1 MRRVRRA
8 FGSATP
14 LPAHRPDLTTVN
26 SGNCQTRIICTV
38 RRCPGLARNERAI
51 AAKRRMI
58 VKVNAFDFGY
68 ILSNIRPILWR
79 RRGVLFAS
87 VLAASGAAFAFYS
100 VTGARFE
107 AYSLLRVGQGIK
119 ERIGGNNP
127 LGDGIDLTSRM
138 NSIAKI
144 AATDHVVRLATIQ
157 VGPDRLFDE
166 SYATLLSRFRRAISE
181 YIFQR
186 SSPEATEAEGLT
198 QSVLGGL
205 RGAISARQEGRS
217 DILKLSFR
225 HANPS
230 AVADF
235 ANELSYALVAVQG
248 DLVQVPGADVFF
260 QQQAKRLEEEAEKAA
275 ADLQKFSIDASIY
288 SVADQRTLLLKRV
301 SDVSSLIATTRGNI
315 EDRKG
320 QRHSI
325 VDQLLV
331 MRPVT
336 QSKTVTSI
344 VGRLGGRDDKDRSSS
359 SQNPVGN
366 VPGFE
371 EQPPLLLVRVYQD
384 AMASLLKIN
393 SDLAGSLQLEKLL
406 EDELRRVNSQLADL
420 SSKEAEYD
428 RLKRV
433 LTRASSA
440 ADLYGTR
447 MIEEQTSVDIAKKT
461 QLSSV
466 RLIQSAEKPIAPLFP
481 RVSHLVVLAL
491 FGGLA
496 AGATI
501 AVMLEMAMHKERLE
515 EGRDNTL
522 TQFARATRR
531 GGSGVQAAQ

>member
-1 MRRVRRA
+1 
-8 FGSATP
+8 
-14 LPAHRPDLTTVN
+14 
-26 SGNCQTRIICTV
+26 
-38 RRCPGLARNERAI
+38 
-51 AAKRRMI
+51 MI

-68 ILSNIRPILWR
+68 ILSNILPILWR
-79 RRGVLFAS
+79 RKGVLFAS
-87 VLAASGAAFAFYS
+87 VLAASLAAFAFYS

-107 AYSLLRVGQGIK
+107 AYTMLRVGQGIK
-119 ERIGGNNP
+119 ERTGGNNP

-138 NSIAKI
+138 DSIAKI
-144 AATDHVVRLATIQ
+144 AVTDHVVRLATIQ

-166 SYATLLSRFRRAISE
+166 TYATFLSRFRQAISE
-181 YIFQR
+181 YIFQK

-225 HANPS
+225 HPNQS

-235 ANELSYALVAVQG
+235 ANELSFALVAVQG

-260 QQQAKRLEEEAEKAA
+260 QQQAKRLEEQAEKAA
-275 ADLQKFSIDASIY
+275 ADLQKFSIEASIY
-288 SVADQRTLLLKRV
+288 SVADQRILLLKRV
-301 SDVSSLIATTRGNI
+301 SDVSALIATTRGNI

-320 QRHSI
+320 QRQAI
-325 VDQLLV
+325 VDQLMV
-331 MRPVT
+331 MRPVA
-336 QSKTVTSI
+336 QSKTVTGI
-344 VGRLGGRDDKDRSSS
+344 VGRLGGRDDKDNRDKSSS
-359 SQNPVGN
+359 SVNAVGN

-393 SDLAGSLQLEKLL
+393 SELNGSLQLEKLL
-406 EDELRRVNSQLADL
+406 EDELRQVNSQLADL

-433 LTRASSA
+433 LTRASNA
-440 ADLYGTR
+440 ADQYGTR
-447 MIEEQTSVDIAKKT
+447 MIEEQTSVDIAKRA

-466 RLIQSAEKPIAPLFP
+466 RVIQSAEKPIAPLFP
-481 RVSHLVVLAL
+481 RISHLVVLAL

-496 AGATI
+496 AGAAI
-501 AVMLEMAMHKERLE
+501 AITLEMAKLQQKERLE